1 MITTITGLIFLF
13 RVCLPFNWLHGLTY
27 LVMIGLFAAAYAANI
42 PFVNEFFGI
51 SRDVTAKMG
60 EAIAAIVAVIA
71 VVYVGVSWL
80 TRDLD
85 KKIDLKLNE
94 KFKKKV
100 AV

>member
-1 MITTITGLIFLF
+1 
-13 RVCLPFNWLHGLTY
+13 
-27 LVMIGLFAAAYAANI
+27 MIGLFAAAYAANI